1 MWCARSNQTSS
12 FLWINNQDIVKMAV
26 DVALEDMMGKLGN
39 YNLCKCAYSID
50 FLVGLGMHLIL
61 SSEALR

>member
-1 MWCARSNQTSS
+1 
-12 FLWINNQDIVKMAV
+12 MAV

-61 SSEALR
+61 TISSSADN